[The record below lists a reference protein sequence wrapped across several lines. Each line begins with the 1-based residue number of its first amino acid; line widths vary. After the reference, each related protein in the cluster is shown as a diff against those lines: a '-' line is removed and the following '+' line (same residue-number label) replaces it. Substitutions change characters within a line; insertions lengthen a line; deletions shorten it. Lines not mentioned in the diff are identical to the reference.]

1 MKRWRGL
8 AGLAAVLALACVAAA
23 QPAWQTLS
31 PDLGELKRQFNAD
44 VASPRLLMLV
54 SPT

>member
-8 AGLAAVLALACVAAA
+8 AAVLVFALAAAA
-23 QPAWQTLS
+23 QPAWQNLS
-31 PDLGELKRQFNAD
+31 PDIGELKRQFNAD
-44 VASPRLLMLV
+44 AVHLRLLMLV